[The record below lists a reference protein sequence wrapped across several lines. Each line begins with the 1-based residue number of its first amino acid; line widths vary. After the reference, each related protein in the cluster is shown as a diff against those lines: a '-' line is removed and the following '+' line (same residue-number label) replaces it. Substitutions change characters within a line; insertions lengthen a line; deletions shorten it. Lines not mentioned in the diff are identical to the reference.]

1 MSLGNP
7 RSIVKQTILLCN
19 FLRNFLLMISPRYW
33 YLSTVFLITVLS
45 TLINPLS
52 YLVALLF
59 CGLGLILLLSKNSL
73 SGNYLNWR
81 VKGGIRGTISLVCLI
96 AICLILPQVETNVA
110 LFTSPIDHLKNDL
123 RFT

>member
-1 MSLGNP
+1 
-7 RSIVKQTILLCN
+7 
-19 FLRNFLLMISPRYW
+19 MISPRYW

>member
-19 FLRNFLLMISPRYW
+19 FLRNILLMISPRYW

-59 CGLGLILLLSKNSL
+59 CGLALILLLSKNSL

-96 AICLILPQVETNVA
+96 AICLIVPQVETNVA
-110 LFTSPIDHLKNDL
+110 LFTSPINHLKNDL

>member
-1 MSLGNP
+1 MSLVDP

-19 FLRNFLLMISPRYW
+19 FLHNFLLMISPRYW

-59 CGLGLILLLSKNSL
+59 CGLALILLLHKNPLTS
-73 SGNYLNWR
+73 NYLNWR
-81 VKGGIRGTISLVCLI
+81 IKGGIRGTISL
-96 AICLILPQVETNVA
+96 ICLIVICLVVPQVETNAA
-110 LFTSPIDHLKNDL
+110 LFTTPIDHLKNDL

>member
-59 CGLGLILLLSKNSL
+59 CGLALILLLSKNPLPS
-73 SGNYLNWR
+73 NYLNWR
-81 VKGGIRGTISLVCLI
+81 VKGGIRGTISL
-96 AICLILPQVETNVA
+96 ICLIVICLIVPQVETNAA
-110 LFTSPIDHLKNDL
+110 LFTSPIDRLKNDL
-123 RFT
+123 HFT